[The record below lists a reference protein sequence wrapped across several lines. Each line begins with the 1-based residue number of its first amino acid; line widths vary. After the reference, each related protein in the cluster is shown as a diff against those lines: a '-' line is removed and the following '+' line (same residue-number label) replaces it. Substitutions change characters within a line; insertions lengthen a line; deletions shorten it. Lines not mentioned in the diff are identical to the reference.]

1 MFDQLERQK
10 TKTRISEKLCYHGK
24 ASDLFLIMY
33 KNFALILLTMG
44 IYLAWAR
51 THKRRY
57 LWSSVSFLGDRG
69 AYLGTGEQLI
79 RGWAIVI
86 CLYFGIVVATSLLQ
100 NVLPAVAQL
109 GLSLLLFPFYIYLY
123 SLIVYGGNR
132 FRLSCT
138 KWREVRFGIE
148 NNHELAREFYLL
160 NLKGVF
166 LTAITFGFYY
176 PRYENS
182 KRNFLINRAY
192 FGSAKFNYSATNSE
206 YAKKFYVHF
215 FLTFITLGLYGP
227 WMFLKLIK
235 FKMEHTNLD
244 NSLFFTLDIKGSDLF
259 VYGITSYVA
268 TICTFGLA
276 LPWVVH
282 RGYSLI
288 VNEIQVTGEIDFT
301 EIQNRKDKVAGTGD
315 IASVLFDVDL
325 GF

>member
-1 MFDQLERQK
+1 MFDQPEGQS
-10 TKTRISEKLCYHGK
+10 TKIRVSEKLCYHGK

-57 LWSSVSFLGDRG
+57 LWSNVSFLGDRG
-69 AYLGTGEQLI
+69 AYLGTGEQLV
-79 RGWAIVI
+79 RGWGIVI
-86 CLYFGIVVATSLLQ
+86 CIYFGIIVATSVLKIILPTPGQLL
-100 NVLPAVAQL
+100 
-109 GLSLLLFPFYIYLY
+109 LSLLLFPVYIYLY
-123 SLIVYGGNR
+123 SLVIYGGNR

-148 NNHELAREFYLL
+148 NNHELAREFFLL
-160 NLKGVF
+160 NLKGFF
-166 LTAITFGFYY
+166 LTAITLGFYY

-182 KRNFLINRAY
+182 KRSFLINHAY

-206 YAKKFYVHF
+206 YAKKFYIHF
-215 FLTFITLGLYGP
+215 LLTFITLGFYAP
-227 WMFLKLIK
+227 WMFLKLTK

-244 NSLFFTLDIKGSDLF
+244 NSLFFTLNVKGSDLF
-259 VYGITSYVA
+259 IYGITAYVA

-282 RGYSLI
+282 RGYHLI
-288 VNEIQVTGEIDFT
+288 VNEVHVTGEIDFA
-301 EIQNRKDKVAGTGD
+301 EIQNREDRVTGTGD
-315 IASVLFDVDL
+315 IASILFDIDL